1 MTVNKSSECFW
12 WVDIPPLHACCL
24 ASSSVGI
31 AETRML
37 EKRARSAGVSGEK
50 CILKSADWMIGIKLL
65 SLNKASDVLRF
76 LLYIPSRYQ
85 MLYEAIEI

>member
-1 MTVNKSSECFW
+1 
-12 WVDIPPLHACCL
+12 
-24 ASSSVGI
+24 
-31 AETRML
+31 ML

-65 SLNKASDVLRF
+65 SLNKASYVLRF